1 MQLASSAA
9 SERESW
15 HTVHPLTPRDQA
27 AMATMRAMAQPNK
40 GKLRGTAARAPF
52 EAIIGQTVA
61 PDGVAFHEDTIGG
74 VPGWWCEP
82 IGAISDAVIL
92 HLHGGWFN
100 WGSAAA
106 FRNLV
111 GQIARSANANAF
123 VPDYRLAPE
132 HPFPAAVQDAQAC
145 LRGLVQRH
153 VRAVAV
159 TGDSAGGN
167 LALSLVSIASRSPLT
182 GSSVVGAA
190 VLSPVTDL
198 AMTGSSWHSRS
209 DADPYFVWEQ
219 AETLI
224 KAYLN
229 GHEADDPVASPFYGN
244 LTGLPPIRVH
254 VGDDEVLLDDS
265 LRYVTRAVAA
275 GVDAEVHVWEGLAHG
290 FLGALGRLEASAK
303 ALESIG
309 AFLSAR
315 LGPSARA

>member
-1 MQLASSAA
+1 MQLVSSGTSA
-9 SERESW
+9 RKSW
-15 HTVHPLTPRDQA
+15 HTVHSLTPPDQA
-27 AMATMRAMAQPNK
+27 AMAAMRAMVQSSK
-40 GKLRGTAARAPF
+40 GKLRGITARATF
-52 EAIIGQTVA
+52 DEIIGHTVA
-61 PDGVAFHEDTIGG
+61 PEGVAFHQDTIGG

-82 IGAISDAVIL
+82 IGALSDAVVL

-111 GQIARSANANAF
+111 GHIARSANANAF

-132 HPFPAAVQDAQAC
+132 HPFPAALQDAQAC
-145 LRGLVQRH
+145 LRALVQRPL
-153 VRAVAV
+153 RAVAV

-167 LALSLVSIASRSPLT
+167 LALSLVSVASRLPAAGAAL
-182 GSSVVGAA
+182 VGAA

-209 DADPYFVWEQ
+209 DADPYFVREQ

-224 KAYLN
+224 DAYLN
-229 GHEADDPVASPFYGN
+229 GHEAGDPVASPLYGD
-244 LTGLPPIRVH
+244 LAGLPPIRVD

-265 LRYVTRAVAA
+265 VRYVERAVAV

-290 FLGALGRLEASAK
+290 FLGALGHLQASA
-303 ALESIG
+303 
-309 AFLSAR
+309 
-315 LGPSARA
+315 